1 MNADLNNLAEE
12 YWQDELA
19 ASPTQALMLGIHDY
33 DELMDDASREAEDA
47 RIAQLREYAKAAEAI
62 EPSGLSAQDQITR
75 EVLMFEAGT
84 RADLLEM
91 REAELA
97 VNHAMGIQ
105 AMLPVIFPQL
115 PIDEPEHA
123 AALLKKYAASGPWF
137 DQMTDRLRSGVAAG
151 RTPVAGTVEKT
162 VAQIDEHLSAAP
174 EKSVFMNVRTPGAFT
189 EEEAAAWRGELAAVV
204 RDIVYPAYRRF
215 RDYIAKGVLPAA
227 RGEDTPGI
235 CHLEDGEEWYRRAI
249 KRYTSVDLTAEEI
262 HEIGLAQIDKLLK
275 GKHYLAV
282 NVCFATRR
290 VPSTQTTREAPRLN
304 ASRPTA
310 PDPAHSS

>member
-189 EEEAAAWRGELAAVV
+189 EEEAAAWRGVIRISPAPKRKSRLPTWPATLPPPGAANSPPSSVTSSTPPT
-204 RDIVYPAYRRF
+204 DASATTSRRESCPPLGA
-215 RDYIAKGVLPAA
+215 RTPQGSVTSKTAKSGTGGPSSA
-227 RGEDTPGI
+227 TPRSISPPRKSTRLGS
-235 CHLEDGEEWYRRAI
+235 LRS
-249 KRYTSVDLTAEEI
+249 TS
-262 HEIGLAQIDKLLK
+262 
-275 GKHYLAV
+275 
-282 NVCFATRR
+282 
-290 VPSTQTTREAPRLN
+290 S
-304 ASRPTA
+304 
-310 PDPAHSS
+310 